1 MMEESMNRIVAVV
14 VTCNRKE
21 MLKQCVESLLLQ
33 TASCDVL
40 IVDNASTD
48 GTAEY
53 LKTLKKTLE
62 YIS

>member
-33 TASCDVL
+33 KASCDVL